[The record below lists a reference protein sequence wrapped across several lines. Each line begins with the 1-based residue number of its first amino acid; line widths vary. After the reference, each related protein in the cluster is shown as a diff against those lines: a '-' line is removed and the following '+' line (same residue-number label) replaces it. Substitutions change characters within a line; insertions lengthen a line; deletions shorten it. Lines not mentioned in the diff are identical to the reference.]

1 MNQQIVLGEGG
12 VQSGPDGILRCAW
25 ANGSE
30 LYRDYHDQEWGRPV
44 HGDNP
49 IFERMTLEAFQSGL
63 SWLVILRKRE
73 NFRKAFA
80 GFDPHAVAVFDDED
94 RSRLL
99 VDAGIVRNRA
109 KIEAAINNAQRV
121 VDLLDQEGQG
131 ALDRLMWRYRPAQ
144 DRAPRE
150 LSDIPTQVQESVV
163 LSRELKSRGFKF
175 LGPVTLYAGMQAM
188 GMVDDHLVGCH
199 RRETGSAQ
207 SQ

>member
-1 MNQQIVLGEGG
+1 MDPQIVLNDSG
-12 VQSGPDGILRCAW
+12 VQQGPDGLVRCTW

-44 HGDNP
+44 HGDTP

-73 NFRKAFA
+73 NFRRAFV
-80 GFDPHAVAVFDDED
+80 GFDPHAVAEFDDED

-99 VDAGIVRNRA
+99 KDAGIVRNRA
-109 KIEAAINNAQRV
+109 KIDAAINNARLV
-121 VDLLDQEGQG
+121 VQLLDQDGEG
-131 ALDRLMWRYRPAQ
+131 ALDRLMWRYCPVRHH
-144 DRAPRE
+144 APRE
-150 LSDIPTQVQESVV
+150 LSDIPARDEASET

-188 GMVDDHLVGCH
+188 GMVDDHLLGCH
-199 RRETGSAQ
+199 RRGAAPTQ
-207 SQ
+207 HR

>member
-1 MNQQIVLGEGG
+1 MNPEIVLGDGG
-12 VQSGPDGILRCAW
+12 VQTGPDGLLRCAW

-44 HGDNP
+44 HGDIP

-99 VDAGIVRNRA
+99 EDAGIVRNRA
-109 KIEAAINNAQRV
+109 KIDAAINNARLV
-121 VDLLDQEGQG
+121 VELLDQEGEG

-144 DRAPRE
+144 SRAPRE
-150 LSDIPTQVQESVV
+150 LSDIPSQDQESVA

-188 GMVDDHLVGCH
+188 GMVDDHLLGCH
-199 RRETGSAQ
+199 RRETVSAQ